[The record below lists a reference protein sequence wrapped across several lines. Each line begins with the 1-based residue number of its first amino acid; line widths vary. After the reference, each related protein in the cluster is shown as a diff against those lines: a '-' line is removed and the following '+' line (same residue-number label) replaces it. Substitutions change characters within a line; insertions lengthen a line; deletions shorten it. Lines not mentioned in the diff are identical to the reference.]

1 MASNI
6 NSRPLWSVR
15 HLFLNIG
22 MQTIFDDADFS
33 VHENEHVALVGRNG
47 CGKSTLLRI
56 IAGEFANVRGDIAIA
71 NNLRIGY
78 LPQNFA
84 VDSQKTVRENIMDGA
99 AYWLDLLKKY
109 EDKRTPLHEH
119 EKIEHLLNMHD
130 SWDVLRKAQNVI
142 SKLDL
147 DSERLCTGLSG
158 GEMRKVALARAI
170 VSSPD
175 LLLLD
180 EPTNHLDVS
189 VIRWI
194 EKFLDSFKGSCLFV
208 THDRYFLDRL
218 ADRVIELDQGKFYS
232 YDGSYADFMAGKMER
247 ETKLSIAEAKRKHFL
262 AKEIEWIRRSP
273 KARLKRNLGRVKRFD
288 ELNAVRDIKIAEDM
302 ELLIP
307 SPPRLGNK
315 AVDAENISLS
325 FGDKTLFKNFSFEF
339 VPGSKVGII
348 GPNGIGKSSFLKVL
362 TGEIK
367 PDSGKIKYAPALEF
381 NYIDQG
387 KITLDLE
394 KTVAEEI
401 SGGVET
407 IDLGTEKIS
416 VWGYLKR
423 FLFED
428 ERINTQVK
436 YLSGGEK
443 ARLILAKIL
452 KNRCNF
458 LILDEPTNDLDL
470 SSLRMLEDALESFGG
485 ALLIVSHDRYFLNRL
500 CDTIIAFEGDGELYI
515 QTGDYDYYLEKFEE
529 REAKKTSAAAPKNK
543 SSHEVAPILAAQAPK
558 AEKLSFKENRELE
571 EMEGKIEALDE
582 KICEIETLFSAP
594 DFFEKH
600 GKDSPRL
607 QAELEELKNQQAALY
622 ERWEFLEQKKERCKK

>member
-1 MASNI
+1 MALNI

-33 VHENEHVALVGRNG
+33 IHENEHVALVGRNG

-56 IAGEFANVRGDIAIA
+56 IAGEFANTRGDIAIA
-71 NNLRIGY
+71 NNIRIGY

-84 VDSQKTVRENIMDGA
+84 VDSSRSIRENIMDGT
-99 AYWLDLLKKY
+99 AYWQDLLKRY
-109 EDKRTPLHEH
+109 EDKHTPQLEH
-119 EKIEHLLNMHD
+119 ERIEHLLTVHD
-130 SWDVLRKAQNVI
+130 SWDILRKAENVI
-142 SKLDL
+142 SKMGLDA
-147 DSERLCTGLSG
+147 ERICESLSG

-170 VSSPD
+170 VASPD

-189 VIRWI
+189 VIQWI

-218 ADRVIELDQGKFYS
+218 ADRVVELDQGKFYS
-232 YDGSYADFMAGKMER
+232 YDGSYADFMTGKMER
-247 ETKLSIAEAKRKHFL
+247 ETKLSIAEAKRKRFL
-262 AKEIEWIRRSP
+262 AREIEWIRRSP
-273 KARLKRNLGRVKRFD
+273 KARLKRNLGRVKKFD
-288 ELNAVRDIKIAEDM
+288 ALSSVADINITGDM

-307 SPPRLGNK
+307 EPPRLGNK
-315 AVDAENISLS
+315 ALDAENISLS
-325 FGDKTLFKNFSFEF
+325 FGGKTLFKDFSFEF

-348 GPNGIGKSSFLKVL
+348 GPNGIGKSSLLKVL
-362 TGEIK
+362 TGELQ

-401 SGGVET
+401 SGGVES

-443 ARLILAKIL
+443 SRLILAKIL

-470 SSLRMLEDALESFGG
+470 SSLRMLEDALASFGG
-485 ALLIVSHDRYFLNRL
+485 ALIIVSHDRYFLNRL
-500 CDTIIAFEGDGELYI
+500 CDTIIAFEGGGELYV

-529 REAKKTSAAAPKNK
+529 REAKKITDSIQKNK
-543 SSHEVAPILAAQAPK
+543 NIPQIIETQSVPK
-558 AEKLSFKENRELE
+558 AEKLSYRETRELE
-571 EMEGKIEALDE
+571 EMESKIEALDE
-582 KICEIETLFSAP
+582 KISELEAIFSAP
-594 DFFEKH
+594 DFFEKY
-600 GKDSPRL
+600 GKDSPEL
-607 QAELEELKNQQAALY
+607 QAELEKLRSEQNALF

>member
-1 MASNI
+1 MASNT

-84 VDSQKTVRENIMDGA
+84 VDSNRTVRENVLDGT

-109 EDKRTPLHEH
+109 EDKRTPLQEH
-119 EKIEHLLNMHD
+119 ERIEHLLNMHD
-130 SWDVLRKAQNVI
+130 SWDVMRKAENVI
-142 SKLDL
+142 SKFNLDGARKC
-147 DSERLCTGLSG
+147 EGLSG

-170 VSSPD
+170 VASPD

-180 EPTNHLDVS
+180 EPTNHLDVT
-189 VIRWI
+189 VIRGI

-208 THDRYFLDRL
+208 THDRYFLDSL
-218 ADRVIELDQGKFYS
+218 ADRVVELDQGKFYS

-247 ETKLSIAEAKRKHFL
+247 ETKLSIAEEKRKHFL
-262 AKEIEWIRRSP
+262 AKEIDWIRRSP

-288 ELNAVRDIKIAEDM
+288 ELNSIQDIKIAADM

-307 SPPRLGNK
+307 DPPRLGNK

-362 TGEIK
+362 TGELE
-367 PDSGKIKYAPALEF
+367 PDTGKIKYAPALEF

-387 KITLDLE
+387 KVTLDLE

-470 SSLRMLEDALESFGG
+470 SSLRMLEDALENFGG

-500 CDTIIAFEGDGELYI
+500 CDTIIAFEGDGEIYV

-529 REAKKTSAAAPKNK
+529 REAKKLTAAAPKTK
-543 SSHEVAPILAAQAPK
+543 PVAVPVVPTAPK
-558 AEKLSFKENRELE
+558 AEKLSFKENKELE
-571 EMEGKIEALDE
+571 EMEEKIEALDE
-582 KICEIETLFSAP
+582 KICEIEALFSAP

-600 GKDSPRL
+600 GKDSPKL
-607 QAELEELKNQQAALY
+607 QAELEDLKNQQTALY

>member
-1 MASNI
+1 MALNI

-22 MQTIFDDADFS
+22 IQTIFDDADFS
-33 VHENEHVALVGRNG
+33 IHENEHVALVGRNG

-56 IAGEFANVRGDIAIA
+56 IAGEFANTRGDIAIA
-71 NNLRIGY
+71 NNIRIGY

-84 VDSQKTVRENIMDGA
+84 VDSSRSIRENIMDGT
-99 AYWLDLLKKY
+99 AYWQDLLKRY
-109 EDKRTPLHEH
+109 EDKHTPQLEH
-119 EKIEHLLNMHD
+119 ERIEHLLTVHD
-130 SWDVLRKAQNVI
+130 SWDILRKAENVI
-142 SKLDL
+142 SKMGLDA
-147 DSERLCTGLSG
+147 ERICESLSG

-170 VSSPD
+170 VASPD

-189 VIRWI
+189 VIQWI

-218 ADRVIELDQGKFYS
+218 ADRVVELDQGKFYS
-232 YDGSYADFMAGKMER
+232 YDGSYADFMTGKMER
-247 ETKLSIAEAKRKHFL
+247 ETKLSIAEAKRKRFL
-262 AKEIEWIRRSP
+262 AREIEWIRRSP
-273 KARLKRNLGRVKRFD
+273 KARLKRNLGRVKKFD
-288 ELNAVRDIKIAEDM
+288 ALSSVADINITGDM

-307 SPPRLGNK
+307 EPPRLGNK
-315 AVDAENISLS
+315 ALDVENISLS
-325 FGDKTLFKNFSFEF
+325 FGGKILFKDFSFEF

-348 GPNGIGKSSFLKVL
+348 GPNGIGKSSLLKVL
-362 TGEIK
+362 TGELQ

-401 SGGVET
+401 SGGVES

-443 ARLILAKIL
+443 SRLILAKIL

-470 SSLRMLEDALESFGG
+470 SSLRMLEDALASFGG
-485 ALLIVSHDRYFLNRL
+485 ALIIVSHDRYFLNRL
-500 CDTIIAFEGDGELYI
+500 CDTIIAFEGGGELYV

-529 REAKKTSAAAPKNK
+529 REAKKITASIQKNK
-543 SSHEVAPILAAQAPK
+543 NIPQIIETQSAPK
-558 AEKLSFKENRELE
+558 AEKLSYRETKELE
-571 EMEGKIEALDE
+571 EMESKIEALDE
-582 KICEIETLFSAP
+582 KISELEAIFSAP
-594 DFFEKH
+594 DFFEKY
-600 GKDSPRL
+600 GKDSPEL
-607 QAELEELKNQQAALY
+607 QAELEKLRSEQNALF

>member
-6 NSRPLWSVR
+6 NSRPLWVVR

-33 VHENEHVALVGRNG
+33 IHENEHVALVGRNG

-84 VDSQKTVRENIMDGA
+84 VDANRTVRENVTDGA

-109 EDKRTPLHEH
+109 EDKRTPLQEH
-119 EKIEHLLNMHD
+119 ERIEHLLNMHD
-130 SWDVLRKAQNVI
+130 SWDVMRKAENII
-142 SKLDL
+142 SKFELDA
-147 DSERLCTGLSG
+147 DRLCEKLSG
-158 GEMRKVALARAI
+158 GEMRKVALGRAI
-170 VSSPD
+170 VASPD

-189 VIRWI
+189 VIGMI
-194 EKFLDSFKGSCLFV
+194 EKFLDGFKGSCLFV

-218 ADRVIELDQGKFYS
+218 ADRVVELDQGKFYS
-232 YDGSYADFMAGKMER
+232 YDGSYADFMTGKMER
-247 ETKLSIAEAKRKHFL
+247 ETKLSIAEEKRKHFL
-262 AKEIEWIRRSP
+262 AKEIDWIRRSP

-288 ELNAVRDIKIAEDM
+288 ALNSMPDIKIAGDM
-302 ELLIP
+302 ELVIP
-307 SPPRLGNK
+307 DPPRLGNK
-315 AVDAENISLS
+315 ALDAENISLS

-362 TGEIK
+362 TGQIQ

-401 SGGVET
+401 AGGVET
-407 IDLGTEKIS
+407 VDLGTEKIS

-500 CDTIIAFEGDGELYI
+500 CDTIIAFEGNGEVYV
-515 QTGDYDYYLEKFEE
+515 QTGDYDYYMEKLEE
-529 REAKKTSAAAPKNK
+529 REAKKAAAAAPKVKNTPVV
-543 SSHEVAPILAAQAPK
+543 SATAPK
-558 AEKLSFKENRELE
+558 AEKLTFKETIELE
-571 EMEGKIEALDE
+571 AMEGKIEALDE
-582 KICEIETLFSAP
+582 KISELEALFSAP

-600 GKDSPRL
+600 GKESPKL
-607 QAELEELKNQQAALY
+607 QAELEDLKNQQSELY

>member
-1 MASNI
+1 MASNT

-84 VDSQKTVRENIMDGA
+84 VDSSRTVRENILDGT
-99 AYWLDLLKKY
+99 AYWIDLLKKY
-109 EDKRTPLHEH
+109 EDKRTPLQEH
-119 EKIEHLLNMHD
+119 ERIEHLLNMHD
-130 SWDVLRKAQNVI
+130 SWDVMRKAENVI
-142 SKLDL
+142 SKFNLDGARMC
-147 DSERLCTGLSG
+147 EGLSG

-170 VSSPD
+170 VASPD

-180 EPTNHLDVS
+180 EPTNHLDVT
-189 VIRWI
+189 VIRGI
-194 EKFLDSFKGSCLFV
+194 EKFLDSFRGSCLFV

-218 ADRVIELDQGKFYS
+218 ADRVVELDQGKFYS

-247 ETKLSIAEAKRKHFL
+247 ETKLSIAEEKRKHFL
-262 AKEIEWIRRSP
+262 AKEIDWIRRSP

-288 ELNAVRDIKIAEDM
+288 ELNAVQDIKIAADM

-307 SPPRLGNK
+307 DPPRLGNK

-325 FGDKTLFKNFSFEF
+325 FGDKILFKNFSFEF

-362 TGEIK
+362 TGQLE
-367 PDSGKIKYAPALEF
+367 PDTGKIKYAPALEF

-387 KITLDLE
+387 KVTLDLE

-500 CDTIIAFEGDGELYI
+500 CDTIIAFEGDGEIYV

-529 REAKKTSAAAPKNK
+529 REAKKLAAAAPKVK
-543 SSHEVAPILAAQAPK
+543 PMPIPAAPVAPK

-571 EMEGKIEALDE
+571 EMEGKIEELDE
-582 KICEIETLFSAP
+582 KISEIEALFSAP

-600 GKDSPRL
+600 GKDSPKL
-607 QAELEELKNQQAALY
+607 QAELEDLKNQQAALY
-622 ERWEFLEQKKERCKK
+622 ERWEYLEQKKERCRK

>member
-1 MASNI
+1 MALNA
-6 NSRPLWSVR
+6 NSRPLWAVR

-22 MQTIFDDADFS
+22 LQTIFEDADFS
-33 VHENEHVALVGRNG
+33 IHENEHVALVGRNG

-71 NNLRIGY
+71 NNIRIGY

-84 VDSQKTVRENIMDGA
+84 VDSSRTIRENIMDGA
-99 AYWLDLLKKY
+99 AYWQELLQRY
-109 EDKRTPLHEH
+109 EDKRTPQSEH
-119 EKIEHLLNMHD
+119 ERIEHLLTMHD
-130 SWDVLRKAQNVI
+130 SWDIVRKADNVI
-142 SKLDL
+142 GKLDL
-147 DSERLCTGLSG
+147 DAERKCESLSG
-158 GEMRKVALARAI
+158 GEMRKVALARSI
-170 VSSPD
+170 ISSPD

-189 VIRWI
+189 VIQWI
-194 EKFLDSFKGSCLFV
+194 EKFLDSFRGSCLFV

-218 ADRVIELDQGKFYS
+218 ADRVVELDQGKFYS
-232 YDGSYADFMAGKMER
+232 YDGSYADFMTGKMER

-262 AKEIEWIRRSP
+262 AREIDWIRRSP

-288 ELNAVRDIKIAEDM
+288 QLNSMPDIKIAADM

-307 SPPRLGNK
+307 DPPRLGNK
-315 AVDAENISLS
+315 AVDVENISLA

-339 VPGSKVGII
+339 VPGAKVGII

-362 TGEIK
+362 TGQLE

-401 SGGVET
+401 SGGVES
-407 IDLGTEKIS
+407 IDLGTEKIT

-485 ALLIVSHDRYFLNRL
+485 ALIIVSHDRYFLNRL
-500 CDTIIAFEGDGELYI
+500 CDTIIAFEGNGELYV
-515 QTGDYDYYLEKFEE
+515 QTGDYDYYLEKLEE
-529 REAKKTSAAAPKNK
+529 REAKKLAAAAPKIKNT
-543 SSHEVAPILAAQAPK
+543 SQTPPSPPAPK

-582 KICEIETLFSAP
+582 KISALEALFSAP
-594 DFFEKH
+594 DFFEKY
-600 GKDSPRL
+600 GKDSPKL
-607 QAELEELKNQQAALY
+607 QSELEDLRNEQAALY
-622 ERWEFLEQKKERCKK
+622 DRWEFLEQKKERCKK

>member
-1 MASNI
+1 MASNT

-22 MQTIFDDADFS
+22 LQTIFEDADFS
-33 VHENEHVALVGRNG
+33 IHENEHVALVGRNG

-56 IAGEFANVRGDIAIA
+56 IAGEFANVRGDIAVT
-71 NNLRIGY
+71 NNIRIGY

-84 VDSQKTVRENIMDGA
+84 VDSAKTVRENIMDGA
-99 AYWLDLLKKY
+99 SYWLELLKKY
-109 EDKRTPLHEH
+109 EDKKISAFEH
-119 EKIEHLLNMHD
+119 ERIENLLTSHD
-130 SWDVLRKAQNVI
+130 SWDILRKADNVI
-142 SKLDL
+142 SKLEL
-147 DSERLCTGLSG
+147 DPDRKCENLSG
-158 GEMRKVALARAI
+158 GEMRKVALGRAI
-170 VSSPD
+170 VASPD

-218 ADRVIELDQGKFYS
+218 ADRVVELDQGKFYS

-247 ETKLSIAEAKRKHFL
+247 ETKLSIAEAKRKRFL
-262 AKEIEWIRRSP
+262 AREIEWIRRSP
-273 KARLKRNLGRVKRFD
+273 KARLKRNLGRVKKFD
-288 ELNAVRDIKIAEDM
+288 EISSIADIKIAGDM
-302 ELLIP
+302 ELILP
-307 SPPRLGNK
+307 EPPRLGNQ
-315 AVDAENISLS
+315 AVDVKNISLA
-325 FGDKTLFKNFSFEF
+325 FGEKTLFKDFSFEF

-362 TGEIK
+362 TGQIK

-387 KITLDLE
+387 KVTLDLE

-401 SGGVET
+401 SGGIET
-407 IDLGTEKIS
+407 IDLGSEKIS

-470 SSLRMLEDALESFGG
+470 SSLRMLEDALADFGG
-485 ALLIVSHDRYFLNRL
+485 ALIIDSHDRYFLNRL
-500 CDTIIAFEGDGELYI
+500 CDTIIAFEGNGELYV

-529 REAKKTSAAAPKNK
+529 RESKKLAAAAPKIK
-543 SSHEVAPILAAQAPK
+543 SVPAAPPVNTAPK
-558 AEKLSFKENRELE
+558 TEKLSFKENRELE

-582 KICEIETLFSAP
+582 KISEIENLFSAP
-594 DFFEKH
+594 DFFEKY
-600 GKDSPRL
+600 GKDSPKL
-607 QAELEELKNQQAALY
+607 QAELQNLKNEQAALY

>member
-1 MASNI
+1 MALNT
-6 NSRPLWSVR
+6 NSRPLWAVR

-22 MQTIFDDADFS
+22 LQTIFEDADFS
-33 VHENEHVALVGRNG
+33 IHENEHVALVGRNG

-71 NNLRIGY
+71 NNIRIGY

-84 VDSQKTVRENIMDGA
+84 VDSNRTIRENIMDGA
-99 AYWLDLLKKY
+99 SYWQKLLQRY
-109 EDKRTPLHEH
+109 EDKRTPQIEH
-119 EKIEHLLNMHD
+119 EQIEHLLTMHD
-130 SWDVLRKAQNVI
+130 SWDIVRKADNVI
-142 SKLDL
+142 GKLEL
-147 DSERLCTGLSG
+147 DADRRCESLSG

-170 VSSPD
+170 ISSPD

-194 EKFLDSFKGSCLFV
+194 EKFLDSFRGSCLFV

-218 ADRVIELDQGKFYS
+218 ADRVVELDQGKFYS
-232 YDGSYADFMAGKMER
+232 YDGSYADFMTGKMER
-247 ETKLSIAEAKRKHFL
+247 ETKLSIAEEKRKHFL
-262 AKEIEWIRRSP
+262 AREIDWIRRSP

-288 ELNAVRDIKIAEDM
+288 QLNSMPDIKIAGNM

-307 SPPRLGNK
+307 DPPRLGNK
-315 AVDAENISLS
+315 AVDVENISLA

-339 VPGSKVGII
+339 VPGAKVGII

-362 TGEIK
+362 TGQLK
-367 PDSGKIKYAPALEF
+367 PDTGKIKYAPALEF

-401 SGGVET
+401 SGGVES

-470 SSLRMLEDALESFGG
+470 SSLRMLEDALENFGG
-485 ALLIVSHDRYFLNRL
+485 ALIIVSHDRYFLNRL
-500 CDTIIAFEGDGELYI
+500 CDTIIAFEGSGELYV

-529 REAKKTSAAAPKNK
+529 REAKKLAAAAPKIKNTPQT
-543 SSHEVAPILAAQAPK
+543 SVAPQHPK
-558 AEKLSFKENRELE
+558 PEKLSFKENKELE

-582 KICEIETLFSAP
+582 KISALETLFSAP

-600 GKDSPRL
+600 GKDSPKL
-607 QAELEELKNQQAALY
+607 QAELEALRNEQSALY

>member
-1 MASNI
+1 MASNT

-84 VDSQKTVRENIMDGA
+84 VDSNRTVRENVLDGT

-109 EDKRTPLHEH
+109 EDKRTPLQEH
-119 EKIEHLLNMHD
+119 ERIEHLLNMHD
-130 SWDVLRKAQNVI
+130 SWDVMRKAENVI
-142 SKLDL
+142 SKFNLDGARKC
-147 DSERLCTGLSG
+147 EGLSG

-170 VSSPD
+170 VASPD

-180 EPTNHLDVS
+180 EPTNHLDVT
-189 VIRWI
+189 VIRGI

-218 ADRVIELDQGKFYS
+218 ADRVVELDQGKFYS

-247 ETKLSIAEAKRKHFL
+247 ETKLSIAEEKRKHFL
-262 AKEIEWIRRSP
+262 AKEIDWIRRSP

-288 ELNAVRDIKIAEDM
+288 ELNSIQDIKIAADM

-307 SPPRLGNK
+307 DPPRLGNK

-362 TGEIK
+362 TGELE
-367 PDSGKIKYAPALEF
+367 PDTGKIKYAPALEF

-387 KITLDLE
+387 KVTLDLE

-470 SSLRMLEDALESFGG
+470 SSLRMLEDALENFGG

-500 CDTIIAFEGDGELYI
+500 CDTIIAFEGNGEIYV

-529 REAKKTSAAAPKNK
+529 REAKKLAAAAPKTK
-543 SSHEVAPILAAQAPK
+543 PAAAPVIQSAPK
-558 AEKLSFKENRELE
+558 SEKLSFKENKELE
-571 EMEGKIEALDE
+571 EMEEKIEALDE
-582 KICEIETLFSAP
+582 KICEIEALFSAP

-600 GKDSPRL
+600 GKDSPKL
-607 QAELEELKNQQAALY
+607 QAELEDLKNQQTALY

>member
-1 MASNI
+1 MASNT

-84 VDSQKTVRENIMDGA
+84 VDSNRTVRENVLDGT

-109 EDKRTPLHEH
+109 EDKRTPLQEH
-119 EKIEHLLNMHD
+119 ERIEHLLNMHD
-130 SWDVLRKAQNVI
+130 SWDVMRKAENVI
-142 SKLDL
+142 SKFNLDGARKC
-147 DSERLCTGLSG
+147 EGLSG

-170 VSSPD
+170 VASPD

-180 EPTNHLDVS
+180 EPTNHLDVT
-189 VIRWI
+189 VIRGI

-218 ADRVIELDQGKFYS
+218 ADRVVELDQGKFYS

-247 ETKLSIAEAKRKHFL
+247 ETKLSIAEEKRKHFL
-262 AKEIEWIRRSP
+262 AKEIDWIRRSP

-288 ELNAVRDIKIAEDM
+288 ELNSIQDIKIAADM

-307 SPPRLGNK
+307 DPPRLGNK

-362 TGEIK
+362 TGELE
-367 PDSGKIKYAPALEF
+367 PDTGKIKYAPALEF

-387 KITLDLE
+387 KVTLDLE

-470 SSLRMLEDALESFGG
+470 SSLRMLEDALENFGG

-500 CDTIIAFEGDGELYI
+500 CDTIIAFEGNGEIYV

-529 REAKKTSAAAPKNK
+529 REAKKLAAAAPKTK
-543 SSHEVAPILAAQAPK
+543 PATAPVIQSAPK
-558 AEKLSFKENRELE
+558 SEKLSFKENKELE
-571 EMEGKIEALDE
+571 EMEEKIEALDE
-582 KICEIETLFSAP
+582 KICEIEALFSAP

-600 GKDSPRL
+600 GKDSPKL
-607 QAELEELKNQQAALY
+607 QAELEDLKNQQTALY

>member
-1 MASNI
+1 MASNT

-84 VDSQKTVRENIMDGA
+84 VDSSRTVRENILDGT
-99 AYWLDLLKKY
+99 AYWIDLLKKY
-109 EDKRTPLHEH
+109 EDKRTPLQEH
-119 EKIEHLLNMHD
+119 ERIEHLLNMHD
-130 SWDVLRKAQNVI
+130 SWDVMRKAENVI
-142 SKLDL
+142 SKFNLDGARMC
-147 DSERLCTGLSG
+147 EGLSG

-170 VSSPD
+170 VAAPD

-180 EPTNHLDVS
+180 EPTNHLDVT
-189 VIRWI
+189 VIRGI

-218 ADRVIELDQGKFYS
+218 ADRVVELDQGKFYS

-247 ETKLSIAEAKRKHFL
+247 ETKLSIAEEKRKHFL
-262 AKEIEWIRRSP
+262 AKEIDWIRRSP

-288 ELNAVRDIKIAEDM
+288 ELNAVQDIKIAADM

-307 SPPRLGNK
+307 DPPRLGNK

-325 FGDKTLFKNFSFEF
+325 FGDKILFKNFSFEF

-362 TGEIK
+362 TGQLE
-367 PDSGKIKYAPALEF
+367 PDTGKIKYAPALEF

-387 KITLDLE
+387 KVTLDLE

-470 SSLRMLEDALESFGG
+470 SSLRMLEDALENFGG

-500 CDTIIAFEGDGELYI
+500 CDTIIAFEGDGEIYV

-529 REAKKTSAAAPKNK
+529 REAKKLAAAAPKVK
-543 SSHEVAPILAAQAPK
+543 PVQTPAVSAAPK

-571 EMEGKIEALDE
+571 EMEGKIEELDE
-582 KICEIETLFSAP
+582 KISEIEALFSAP

-600 GKDSPRL
+600 GKDSPKL
-607 QAELEELKNQQAALY
+607 QAELEDLKSQQTALY
-622 ERWEFLEQKKERCKK
+622 ERWEYLEQKKERCRK

>member
-1 MASNI
+1 MASNT
-6 NSRPLWSVR
+6 NNRPLWSVR

-84 VDSQKTVRENIMDGA
+84 VDSNRTVRENVLDGT

-109 EDKRTPLHEH
+109 EDKRTPLQEH
-119 EKIEHLLNMHD
+119 ERIEHLLNMHD
-130 SWDVLRKAQNVI
+130 SWDVMRKAENVI
-142 SKLDL
+142 SKFNLDGARKC
-147 DSERLCTGLSG
+147 EGLSG
-158 GEMRKVALARAI
+158 GEMRKVALARTI
-170 VSSPD
+170 VASPD

-180 EPTNHLDVS
+180 EPTNHLDVT
-189 VIRWI
+189 VIRGI

-218 ADRVIELDQGKFYS
+218 ADRVVELDQGKFYS

-247 ETKLSIAEAKRKHFL
+247 ETKLSIAEEKRKHFL
-262 AKEIEWIRRSP
+262 AKEIDWIRRSP

-288 ELNAVRDIKIAEDM
+288 ELNSIQDIKIAADM

-307 SPPRLGNK
+307 DPPRLGNK

-362 TGEIK
+362 TGELE
-367 PDSGKIKYAPALEF
+367 PDTGKIKYAPALEF

-387 KITLDLE
+387 KVTLDLE

-470 SSLRMLEDALESFGG
+470 SSLRMLEDALENFGG

-500 CDTIIAFEGDGELYI
+500 CDTIIAFEGNGEIYV

-529 REAKKTSAAAPKNK
+529 REAKKLAAAAPKTK
-543 SSHEVAPILAAQAPK
+543 PAAVPVVPTAPK
-558 AEKLSFKENRELE
+558 AEKLSFKENKELE
-571 EMEGKIEALDE
+571 EMEEKIEALDE
-582 KICEIETLFSAP
+582 KICEIEALFSAP

-600 GKDSPRL
+600 GKDSPKL
-607 QAELEELKNQQAALY
+607 QAELEDLKNQQTALY

>member
-1 MASNI
+1 MASNT

-84 VDSQKTVRENIMDGA
+84 VDSNRTVRENVLDGT

-109 EDKRTPLHEH
+109 EDKRTPLQEH
-119 EKIEHLLNMHD
+119 ERIEHLLNMHD
-130 SWDVLRKAQNVI
+130 SWDVIRKAENVI
-142 SKLDL
+142 SKFNLDGARKC
-147 DSERLCTGLSG
+147 EGLSG

-170 VSSPD
+170 VASPD

-180 EPTNHLDVS
+180 EPTNHLDVT
-189 VIRWI
+189 VIRGI

-218 ADRVIELDQGKFYS
+218 ADRVVELDQGKFYS

-247 ETKLSIAEAKRKHFL
+247 ETKLSIAEEKRKHFL
-262 AKEIEWIRRSP
+262 AKEIDWIRRSP

-288 ELNAVRDIKIAEDM
+288 ELNSIQDIKIAADM

-307 SPPRLGNK
+307 DPPRLGNK

-362 TGEIK
+362 TGELE
-367 PDSGKIKYAPALEF
+367 PDTGKIKYAPALEF

-387 KITLDLE
+387 KVTLDLE

-470 SSLRMLEDALESFGG
+470 SSLRMLEDALENFGG

-500 CDTIIAFEGDGELYI
+500 CDTIIAFEGNGEIYV

-529 REAKKTSAAAPKNK
+529 REAKKLAAAAPKTK
-543 SSHEVAPILAAQAPK
+543 PAAAPVIQSAPK
-558 AEKLSFKENRELE
+558 SEKLSFKENKELE
-571 EMEGKIEALDE
+571 EMEEKIEALDE
-582 KICEIETLFSAP
+582 KICEIEALFSAP

-600 GKDSPRL
+600 GKDSPKL
-607 QAELEELKNQQAALY
+607 QAELEDLKNQQTALY

>member
-22 MQTIFDDADFS
+22 LQTIFEDADFS

-47 CGKSTLLRI
+47 SGKSTLLRI
-56 IAGEFANVRGDIAIA
+56 IAGEFANVRGDVAIA

-78 LPQNFA
+78 LPQHFA
-84 VDSQKTVRENIMDGA
+84 VDSARTVRENIMDGA
-99 AYWLDLLKKY
+99 VYWQSLLKKY
-109 EDKRTPLHEH
+109 EDKHTPALEH
-119 EKIEHLLNMHD
+119 ERIEHLLTMHD
-130 SWDVLRKAQNVI
+130 SWDVVRKAENVI
-142 SKLDL
+142 SKFEL
-147 DSERLCTGLSG
+147 DSDRLCEGLSG
-158 GEMRKVALARAI
+158 GEMRKVALARAL
-170 VSSPD
+170 VASPD

-189 VIRWI
+189 VIHRI

-218 ADRVIELDQGKFYS
+218 ADRVVELDQGKFYS
-232 YDGSYADFMAGKMER
+232 YDGSYADFMTGKMER
-247 ETKLSIAEAKRKHFL
+247 ETKLSIAEEKRKHFL
-262 AKEIEWIRRSP
+262 AREIDWIRRSP

-288 ELNAVRDIKIAEDM
+288 ELNSMPDIKITGDM

-307 SPPRLGNK
+307 DPPRLGNK
-315 AVDAENISLS
+315 AVDVENISLS
-325 FGDKTLFKNFSFEF
+325 FGEKTLFKDFSFEF

-362 TGEIK
+362 TGQLK
-367 PDSGKIKYAPALEF
+367 PDCGNIKYAPALEF

-387 KITLDLE
+387 KVTLDLE

-401 SGGVET
+401 SGGIEN

-470 SSLRMLEDALESFGG
+470 SSLRMLEDALANFNG
-485 ALLIVSHDRYFLNRL
+485 ALIIVSHDRYFLNRL
-500 CDTIIAFEGDGELYI
+500 CDTIIAFEGNGELYV

-529 REAKKTSAAAPKNK
+529 REAKKLAAAAPKIKNIP
-543 SSHEVAPILAAQAPK
+543 HPTPPAAPK

-582 KICEIETLFSAP
+582 KISEIETLFSAP
-594 DFFEKH
+594 DFFEKY
-600 GKDSPRL
+600 GKDSPKL
-607 QAELEELKNQQAALY
+607 QAELEDLKNQQSALY
-622 ERWEFLEQKKERCKK
+622 ERWEFLEQKKERYKK

>member
-1 MASNI
+1 MASNT
-6 NSRPLWSVR
+6 NSRPLWAVR

-22 MQTIFDDADFS
+22 LQTIFEDADFS

-84 VDSQKTVRENIMDGA
+84 VDSAKTVRENIMDGA
-99 AYWLDLLKKY
+99 TYWQSLLKKY
-109 EDKRTPLHEH
+109 EDKSTPLQEHEH
-119 EKIEHLLNMHD
+119 IEHLLNMHD
-130 SWDVLRKAQNVI
+130 SWDIVRKAENVI
-142 SKLDL
+142 SKFEL
-147 DSERLCTGLSG
+147 DSSRLCEKLSG

-170 VSSPD
+170 VASPD

-189 VIRWI
+189 VIQRI

-218 ADRVIELDQGKFYS
+218 ADRVVELDQGKFYS
-232 YDGSYADFMAGKMER
+232 YDGSYADFMTGKMER
-247 ETKLSIAEAKRKHFL
+247 ETKLSIAEEKRKHFL
-262 AKEIEWIRRSP
+262 AREIDWIRRSP

-288 ELNAVRDIKIAEDM
+288 ELNSIPDIKITGDM

-307 SPPRLGNK
+307 DPPRLGNK
-315 AVDAENISLS
+315 AVDAENISLA
-325 FGDKTLFKNFSFEF
+325 FGEKTLFKDFSFEF
-339 VPGSKVGII
+339 IPGSKVGII

-362 TGEIK
+362 TGQLK
-367 PDSGKIKYAPALEF
+367 PDTGKIKYAPALEF

-387 KITLDLE
+387 KVTLDLE

-470 SSLRMLEDALESFGG
+470 SSLRMLEDALANFGG
-485 ALLIVSHDRYFLNRL
+485 ALIIVSHDRYFLNRL
-500 CDTIIAFEGDGELYI
+500 CDTIIAFEGNGELYI

-529 REAKKTSAAAPKNK
+529 REAKKIAASAPKQKNT
-543 SSHEVAPILAAQAPK
+543 HAVNIPVPPK

-571 EMEGKIEALDE
+571 EMEGKIEAIDE
-582 KICEIETLFSAP
+582 KISEIEELFSSP
-594 DFFEKH
+594 DFFEKY
-600 GKDSPRL
+600 GKDSPKL
-607 QAELEELKNQQAALY
+607 QAELEDLKNKQSALY

>member
-1 MASNI
+1 MALNA
-6 NSRPLWSVR
+6 NSRPLWAVR

-22 MQTIFDDADFS
+22 LQTIFEDADFS
-33 VHENEHVALVGRNG
+33 IHENEHVALVGRNG

-71 NNLRIGY
+71 NNIRIGY

-84 VDSQKTVRENIMDGA
+84 VDTTRSIHENIMDGA
-99 AYWLDLLKKY
+99 AYWLDLLKRY
-109 EDKRTPLHEH
+109 EDKHTPQTEH
-119 EKIEHLLNMHD
+119 ERIEHLLTMHD
-130 SWDVLRKAQNVI
+130 SWDIIRKADNVI
-142 SKLDL
+142 SKLEL
-147 DSERLCTGLSG
+147 DAERKCESLSG
-158 GEMRKVALARAI
+158 GEMRKVALARSI
-170 VSSPD
+170 MSSPD

-189 VIRWI
+189 VISWI
-194 EKFLDSFKGSCLFV
+194 EKFLDNFKGSCLFV

-218 ADRVIELDQGKFYS
+218 ADRVVELDQGKFYS
-232 YDGSYADFMAGKMER
+232 YEGSYADFMTGKMER

-262 AKEIEWIRRSP
+262 AREIDWIRRSP

-288 ELNAVRDIKIAEDM
+288 QLNSMPDIKIAHDM

-307 SPPRLGNK
+307 DPPRLGNK
-315 AVDAENISLS
+315 AVDVENISLA

-362 TGEIK
+362 TGQLE

-401 SGGVET
+401 SGGVDS
-407 IDLGTEKIS
+407 IDLGTEKIT

-470 SSLRMLEDALESFGG
+470 GSLRMLEDALEQFGG

-500 CDTIIAFEGDGELYI
+500 CDTIIAFEGNGELYV

-529 REAKKTSAAAPKNK
+529 RETKKQLANAPKIKNTPQTPAAPP
-543 SSHEVAPILAAQAPK
+543 ALK

-571 EMEGKIEALDE
+571 EMESKIEALDE
-582 KICEIETLFSAP
+582 KISNLENLFSDP
-594 DFFEKH
+594 DFFEKY
-600 GKDSPRL
+600 GKDSPKF
-607 QAELEELKNQQAALY
+607 QAELESLRNEQAALY
-622 ERWEFLEQKKERCKK
+622 DRWEFLEQKKERCKK

>member
-1 MASNI
+1 MASNT

-84 VDSQKTVRENIMDGA
+84 VDSSRTVRENILDGT
-99 AYWLDLLKKY
+99 AYWIDLLKKY
-109 EDKRTPLHEH
+109 EDKRTPLMEH
-119 EKIEHLLNMHD
+119 ERIEHLLNMHD
-130 SWDVLRKAQNVI
+130 SWDVMRKAENVI
-142 SKLDL
+142 SKFNLDGARMC
-147 DSERLCTGLSG
+147 EGLSG

-170 VSSPD
+170 VASPD

-180 EPTNHLDVS
+180 EPTNHLDVT
-189 VIRWI
+189 VIRGI
-194 EKFLDSFKGSCLFV
+194 EKFLDSFRGSCLFV

-218 ADRVIELDQGKFYS
+218 ADRVVELDQGKFYS

-247 ETKLSIAEAKRKHFL
+247 ETKLSIAEEKRKHFL
-262 AKEIEWIRRSP
+262 AKEIDWIRRSP

-288 ELNAVRDIKIAEDM
+288 ELNAVQDIKIAADM

-307 SPPRLGNK
+307 DPPRLGNK

-362 TGEIK
+362 TGQLE
-367 PDSGKIKYAPALEF
+367 PDTGKIKYAPALEF

-387 KITLDLE
+387 KVTLDLE

-470 SSLRMLEDALESFGG
+470 SSLRMLEDALENFGG

-500 CDTIIAFEGDGELYI
+500 CDTIIAFEGDGEIYV

-529 REAKKTSAAAPKNK
+529 REAKKLAAAAPKVK
-543 SSHEVAPILAAQAPK
+543 PVQTPAVSAAPK

-571 EMEGKIEALDE
+571 EMEGKIEELDE
-582 KICEIETLFSAP
+582 KISEIEALFSAP

-600 GKDSPRL
+600 GKDSPKL
-607 QAELEELKNQQAALY
+607 QAELEDLKNQQAALY
-622 ERWEFLEQKKERCKK
+622 ERWEYLEQKKERCRK

>member
-1 MASNI
+1 MASNV

-22 MQTIFDDADFS
+22 MQTIFDDAEFS

-84 VDSQKTVRENIMDGA
+84 VDSARTVRENIMDGA
-99 AYWLDLLKKY
+99 SYWLDLLKKY
-109 EDKRTPLHEH
+109 EDKRTPQQEH
-119 EKIEHLLNMHD
+119 ERIEHLLNMHD
-130 SWDVLRKAQNVI
+130 SWDVTRKAESVI
-142 SKLDL
+142 GKFELDA
-147 DSERLCTGLSG
+147 DRFCEKLSG

-170 VSSPD
+170 VASPD

-180 EPTNHLDVS
+180 EPTNHLDVT
-189 VIRWI
+189 VINRI
-194 EKFLDSFKGSCLFV
+194 EKFLDSFRGSCLFV

-218 ADRVIELDQGKFYS
+218 ADRVVELDQGKFYS
-232 YDGSYADFMAGKMER
+232 YDGSYADFMTGKMER
-247 ETKLSIAEAKRKHFL
+247 ETKLSIAEEKRKHFL
-262 AKEIEWIRRSP
+262 AREIDWIRRSP

-288 ELNAVRDIKIAEDM
+288 ALSAMPDIKIAGDM

-307 SPPRLGNK
+307 DPPRLGNK
-315 AVDAENISLS
+315 ALDAENISLS

-362 TGEIK
+362 TGELQ
-367 PDSGKIKYAPALEF
+367 PDCGKIKYAPALEF

-452 KNRCNF
+452 KVRCNF

-500 CDTIIAFEGDGELYI
+500 CDTIIAFEGNGEIYI

-529 REAKKTSAAAPKNK
+529 REAKKLAAAAPQKVK
-543 SSHEVAPILAAQAPK
+543 VSAPVQPAVSK
-558 AEKLSFKENRELE
+558 TEKLSFKENRERE
-571 EMEGKIEALDE
+571 EMEGRIEALDE
-582 KICEIETLFSAP
+582 KISEIEALFSSP
-594 DFFEKH
+594 DFFAKY
-600 GKDSPRL
+600 GKESPGL
-607 QAELEELKNQQAALY
+607 QTELENLKNQQSALY

>member
-1 MASNI
+1 MASNT

-84 VDSQKTVRENIMDGA
+84 VDSNRTVRENVLDGT

-109 EDKRTPLHEH
+109 EDKRTPLQEH
-119 EKIEHLLNMHD
+119 ERIEHLLNMHD
-130 SWDVLRKAQNVI
+130 SWDVMRKAENVI
-142 SKLDL
+142 SKFNLDGARKC
-147 DSERLCTGLSG
+147 EGLSG

-170 VSSPD
+170 VASPD

-180 EPTNHLDVS
+180 EPTNHLDVT
-189 VIRWI
+189 VIRGI

-218 ADRVIELDQGKFYS
+218 ADRVVELDQGKFYS

-247 ETKLSIAEAKRKHFL
+247 ETKLSIAEEKRKHFL
-262 AKEIEWIRRSP
+262 AKEIDWIRRSP

-288 ELNAVRDIKIAEDM
+288 ELNSIQDIKIAADM

-307 SPPRLGNK
+307 DPPRLGNK

-362 TGEIK
+362 TGELE
-367 PDSGKIKYAPALEF
+367 PDTGKIKYAPALEF

-387 KITLDLE
+387 KVTLDLE

-470 SSLRMLEDALESFGG
+470 SSLRMLEDALENFGG

-500 CDTIIAFEGDGELYI
+500 CDTIIAFEGNGEIYV

-529 REAKKTSAAAPKNK
+529 REAKKLAAAAPKTK
-543 SSHEVAPILAAQAPK
+543 PAAAPVIQSAPK
-558 AEKLSFKENRELE
+558 SEKLSFKENRELE
-571 EMEGKIEALDE
+571 EMEEKIEALDE
-582 KICEIETLFSAP
+582 KICEIEALFSAP

-600 GKDSPRL
+600 GKDSPKL
-607 QAELEELKNQQAALY
+607 QAELEDLKNQQTALY